1 MSQCRKGAHT
11 VSSVHKGDTV
21 RRMLGSHLQPAPGPV
36 GFGSWLSRMDTEM
49 LKVWPMASPSNLTDQ
64 GQW

>member
-1 MSQCRKGAHT
+1 M
-11 VSSVHKGDTV
+11 SSVHKGDTV